1 MLIEINNR
9 QIGIF
14 SFNFKGPELFFIKI
28 DSNKYI
34 FILMYF
40 NNNHYIEICKNIF
53 PNKILNLSE
62 YKQIKIDIK
71 YFQEI
76 S

>member
-1 MLIEINNR
+1 
-9 QIGIF
+9 
-14 SFNFKGPELFFIKI
+14 
-28 DSNKYI
+28 
-34 FILMYF
+34 MYF